1 MSLGSVR
8 QRPVRRRWVFGIT
21 TIAVAAV
28 MVFVVASASG
38 VLTGSPSKFESG
50 DGNMIVNGG
59 TGFNDWA
66 SVSFVSATDV
76 AKDGTDDS
84 FDTGGKQDT
93 TCPDVIGH
101 QNPPKDDFTNVA
113 FFFEQTATSDPYLYG
128 ATIRY
133 APNGTAA
140 EVVEFNKGT
149 AGLCP
154 GSTKVLQRVQGDKLL
169 AIDYTQGGASVVFN
183 VLTWVTS
190 GACFVGSHSAP
201 CWGASVLTVAAAG
214 GEGSASTADISAAN
228 NPISHADIKAG
239 QFAEFGINLRVSQI
253 FGTQGCTSFASTT
266 WGSRSSGSSFVAST
280 KDITVINRTISNC
293 ATVIIRK
300 LTSPSGD
307 TSTSFGYSANVDRLD
322 PVETVTSFSLK
333 DGQNKTITNV
343 KPGSYFTTEADP
355 GPGYQ
360 LTGLTCAASD
370 LSHGSTIDS
379 TSTSTGSATYTVK
392 ADDTIDCTFTNS
404 VVKGALKILKKSSK
418 SGNNVLKAGAEFC
431 YSGSTGCST
440 TGVTD
445 NGSGDSDSAIGSI
458 CVADVAIGTY
468 YVNETKPPTGYGS
481 SSDTNQSVT
490 VVGGTNCSSNLPGA
504 GATATLNDPPLAD
517 IQVNFRD
524 GGSGETGLDEPLA
537 CTGNSTGSS
546 STTAATGWD
555 SSLTISGIEA
565 GSSVITV
572 TCTIKIDP

>member
-1 MSLGSVR
+1 MSLGSIR
-8 QRPVRRRWVFGIT
+8 RRPVRRRWVFGIT
-21 TIAVAAV
+21 TAVLAAV
-28 MVFVVASASG
+28 TVFIVASASG
-38 VLTGSPSKFESG
+38 IVPGSPSNFESG
-50 DGNMIVNGG
+50 DGNMIVDTSGNH
-59 TGFNDWA
+59 DW
-66 SVSFVSATDV
+66 SNVTFVHATDLF
-76 AKDGTDDS
+76 KDGADDS

-101 QNPPKDDFTNVA
+101 QNPPKDDFTDVA

-149 AGLCP
+149 AGACP
-154 GSTKVLQRVQGDKLL
+154 NAPSLLQRVAGDKLL

-214 GEGSASTADISAAN
+214 GEGAASTADISAAN
-228 NPISHADIKAG
+228 NPISNADIKAG
-239 QFAEFGINLRVSQI
+239 QFAEFGINLKVAQI

-280 KDITVINRTISNC
+280 KDITVLHRTISNC

-300 LTSPSGD
+300 VTTDSNTSVL
-307 TSTSFGYSANVDRLD
+307 FNYSANIVRLD
-322 PVETVTSFSLK
+322 PAGTVTSFGLH
-333 DGQNKTITNV
+333 GGENNTITGV
-343 KPGSYFTTEADP
+343 KPGQYFTTEADP
-355 GPGYQ
+355 GPAYK
-360 LTGLTCAASD
+360 LDSISCAASD

-379 TSTSTGSATYTVK
+379 TTNPTASFTVK

-404 VVKGALKILKKSSK
+404 PVKGAFIILKKSQK
-418 SGNNVLKAGAEFC
+418 TGNNVLKAGAEFC
-431 YSGSTGCST
+431 FAASNDCST
-440 TGVTD
+440 TNVVD
-445 NGSGDSDSAIGSI
+445 NGTGDNDQTIGKLCVSD
-458 CVADVAIGTY
+458 VPTGTY
-468 YVNETKPPTGYGS
+468 KVNETKAPPGYGS
-481 SSDTNQSVT
+481 ASESNVSVT
-490 VVGGTNCSSNLPGA
+490 VSGGTNCTDNLPSA
-504 GATATLNDPPLAD
+504 SVTFTDPPLAD

-524 GGSGETGLDEPLA
+524 GGSGETSLDVPLA
-537 CTGNSTGSS
+537 CTGDTSGTSD
-546 STTAATGWD
+546 STTVEPGWQK
-555 SSLTISGIEA
+555 SLTITGVKVT
-565 GSSVITV
+565 SSSKPAITF

>member
-1 MSLGSVR
+1 
-8 QRPVRRRWVFGIT
+8 
-21 TIAVAAV
+21 
-28 MVFVVASASG
+28 MVFVVGSASG
-38 VLTGSPSKFESG
+38 VLSGSPSKFESG

-59 TGFNDWA
+59 TGFNDWS
-66 SVSFVSATDV
+66 SVNFVSATDV

-149 AGLCP
+149 AGFCP
-154 GSTKVLQRVQGDKLL
+154 GSTKILQRVQGDKLL

-183 VLTWVTS
+183 VLTWVTT

-239 QFAEFGINLRVSQI
+239 QFAEFGINLRLSEI
-253 FGTQGCTSFASTT
+253 FGAQGCTSFASTT

-280 KDITVINRTISNC
+280 KDITVISRTISNC
-293 ATVIIRK
+293 AKVIIRK
-300 LTSPSGD
+300 VTSPTGD
-307 TSTSFGYSANVDRLD
+307 TSTLFGYTTNV
-322 PVETVTSFSLK
+322 VTLPATTTSPFSLK
-333 DGQNKTITNV
+333 DGENNPIDNV
-343 KPGSYFTTEADP
+343 KPGTYSVTEDDP
-355 GPGYQ
+355 GTGYK
-360 LTGLTCAASD
+360 LKSINCDASD
-370 LSHGSTIDS
+370 KSHGSTIDS
-379 TSTSTGSATYTVK
+379 TNTTTRAVAFTIK
-392 ADDTIDCTFTNS
+392 ADDVIDCTFTNE
-404 VVKGALKILKKSSK
+404 VVKGALLIVKNSSK
-418 SGNNVLKAGAEFC
+418 TGTKVLKAGAEFC
-431 YSGSTGCST
+431 YSKTSGCSST
-440 TGVTD
+440 NVTD
-445 NGSGDSDSAIGSI
+445 NGTGDADTTIGSV

-468 YVNETKPPTGYGS
+468 YVNETKAPPGYGL
-481 SSDTNQSVT
+481 SSDGEQSLT
-490 VVGGTNCSSNLPGA
+490 VVGGTNCSDKLPAA
-504 GATATLNDPPLAD
+504 GATATLSDPPLAD

-524 GGSGETGLDEPLA
+524 GGSGETKLDEDLS
-537 CTGNSTGSS
+537 CTGDSS
-546 STTAATGWD
+546 GTSDTAAATGWD
-555 SSLTISGIEA
+555 KSLTIKGVKVTSA
-565 GSSVITV
+565 SAPAITF